1 MPNIN
6 RETFFKDTQRLFT
19 IGVLSTTQKSQ
30 YGTPIFIIPKK
41 EVTMR
46 FILDYHYLN
55 HKIVRNPHPLPRIG
69 EMMQKMEGLQYY
81 TSLNL
86 NMGYYTMEISPEICH
101 LTTIVTYFGK
111 FSYNRVPMVLCGS
124 GDIFQ
129 SKLDDLIGDI
139 KGFNRYID
147 YILVL
152 GKGSLSQHIYHI
164 IVIFDRLRTAG
175 LKLNDPK

>member
-1 MPNIN
+1 MI
-6 RETFFKDTQRLFT
+6 
-19 IGVLSTTQKSQ
+19 QK
-30 YGTPIFIIPKK
+30 
-41 EVTMR
+41 
-46 FILDYHYLN
+46 L
-55 HKIVRNPHPLPRIG
+55 
-69 EMMQKMEGLQYY
+69 EGLQYY
-81 TSLNL
+81 TSLDL
-86 NMGYYTMEISPEICH
+86 NMGYYTMEISPEIFH

-129 SKLDDLIGDI
+129 SKLDDLLGDI